1 MRIAQ
6 IAPLAIR
13 VPPQKYGG
21 TERVIYALTE
31 ELVKRGHDVTLFASG
46 DSQTSAKLNAVFP
59 ISIRESKIRPVYGLN
74 PPLIHSIGR
83 AYSME
88 KEFDVIHDHVA
99 FPGPSLGVMMAE
111 KCKTPAVLTLH
122 GHLPQDHLPVFRE
135 FRKLNIVTISKDL
148 GYDIQDLNIAGFVHN
163 GLNMEHYPFS
173 AEHGEYLLWVGRI
186 CIEKG
191 THHAIVAAKRL
202 NLPLILAGKIEE
214 TEAGQRYYR
223 KHVKPFLNDQIR
235 WVGEIDEDER
245 NKLMIKALAFLHPIT
260 WREPFGLTIIEANAC
275 GLPIVAFN
283 LGAMPEI
290 IENGK
295 TGFVVQTMD
304 QMVEA
309 IQKIRTTIDRAYCR
323 KHALTNFNATRMAE
337 GYEAIYK
344 TVIEKAKRG

>member
-13 VPPQKYGG
+13 VPPEKYGG
-21 TERVIYALTE
+21 TERIVHALTE
-31 ELVKRGHDVTLFASG
+31 ALVARGHDVTLFASG
-46 DSQTSAKLNAVFP
+46 DSHTSAKLNAVYP
-59 ISIRESKIRPVYGLN
+59 TSIRNTKIRPIYGLN
-74 PPLIHSIGR
+74 APLIHSIGR

-99 FPGPSLGVMMAE
+99 FPGPSLGVAFAE

-122 GHLPQDHLPVFRE
+122 GHLPQDHLPVYRE
-135 FRKLNIVTISKDL
+135 FRKMNIVTISEDLSHDIKDL
-148 GYDIQDLNIAGFVHN
+148 NLAGVVHN
-163 GLNMEHYPFS
+163 GLNMESYPFS
-173 AEHGEYLLWVGRI
+173 AEHDNYLLYVGRI
-186 CIEKG
+186 CLEKG

-202 NLPLILAGKIEE
+202 NLPLIIAAKIEE
-214 TEAGQRYYR
+214 TEAGQRYFR

-235 WVGEIDEDER
+235 WIGEVDEEDR
-245 NKLMIKALAFLHPIT
+245 NKLMSRALAFLHPIT

-275 GLPIVAFN
+275 GTPVVAFN

-290 IENGK
+290 IESGK

-309 IQKIRTTIDRAYCR
+309 VKNIGTIDRAYCR
-323 KHALTNFNATRMAE
+323 QYSLKHFNATRMAE

-344 TVIEKAKRG
+344 KVIERAKQV